1 MFTWFKRFFKATQP
15 KVLTYTLSQIS
26 EAGFRT
32 AYELDICV
40 DKESVRTHIF
50 KYKPSKR
57 VINTIIETEEKRH
70 NARSI
75 HRS

>member
-1 MFTWFKRFFKATQP
+1 MFSWFKRFFKLTQP

-40 DKESVRTHIF
+40 DKESVRTYSF
-50 KYKPSKR
+50 KYKPSKQ
-57 VINTIIETEEKRH
+57 VINTIIETEAERH
-70 NARSI
+70 NARCI